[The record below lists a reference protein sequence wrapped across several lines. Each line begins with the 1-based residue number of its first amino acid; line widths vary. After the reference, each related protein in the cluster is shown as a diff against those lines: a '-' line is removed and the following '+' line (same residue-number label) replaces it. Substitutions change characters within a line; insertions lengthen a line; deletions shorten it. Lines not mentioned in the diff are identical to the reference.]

1 MSLDIRIKCGWADHP
16 KTERLARRCGP
27 DAPRCLVRLW
37 CWAREHRPAGVLSGM
52 DEEAVEIAAGWR
64 GEPGALGAA
73 LVEIGWV
80 DEVETCLTL
89 HEWAEHET
97 WAAASAERSEAA
109 RLAGIAS
116 GVSRRAKATEKRT
129 DCERSVQ
136 APFNSV
142 HDPLNGMRTESNGGR
157 TPSPSP
163 SPENPESHQNGIP
176 PGLAASAEA
185 PTTTRPVEGSRG
197 AIGPARVIDA
207 WNAVAKEQRW
217 RTSSSAESSV
227 KKVRAALARREF
239 REAWEADLSL
249 LRSRGLPFVGQ
260 PGEHQNWRPS
270 LEWFVRPDT
279 HAAIVDGRYWTTS
292 APAAREP
299 EISREVL
306 ALRAAQKGGAA

>member
-1 MSLDIRIKCGWADHP
+1 MSLDIRIDASFTTHPKRLRLQRELGPGAVLGLIDLWAWAATHRPDGDLSGMAAEDLARAVSYIGDAQELVGGLVRCRFLDGEADAFRIHDWADHQP
-16 KTERLARRCGP
+16 WVVGAR
-27 DAPRCLVRLW
+27 
-37 CWAREHRPAGVLSGM
+37 
-52 DEEAVEIAAGWR
+52 
-64 GEPGALGAA
+64 
-73 LVEIGWV
+73 
-80 DEVETCLTL
+80 
-89 HEWAEHET
+89 
-97 WAAASAERSEAA
+97 ERSECARAAA
-109 RLAGIAS
+109 RTRWA
-116 GVSRRAKATEKRT
+116 
-129 DCERSVQ
+129 
-136 APFNSV
+136 
-142 HDPLNGMRTESNGGR
+142 MRTVCEPDARRMPSAHADR
-157 TPSPSP
+157 IAPSPTP

-270 LEWFVRPDT
+270 LEWFVRADT
-279 HAAIVDGRYWTTS
+279 HAAIADGRYWQTDQPPLPLTRQGS
-292 APAAREP
+292 ELGLRDVS
-299 EISREVL
+299 EIMSEFDRD
-306 ALRAAQKGGAA
+306 RAAAASRKRGAA